1 MIENYRRILTVPG
14 GLRFSASGLLARL
27 PISMVGLG
35 IVLLVED
42 ATDSYG
48 LAGAVSAVYVVAGA
62 AFAIIQGRLL
72 DRLGQGR
79 VLVPMVAVFTVMV
92 GLLVVSVE
100 ADWPRAAS
108 YVFAAIGGAALPA
121 AGSCVRARWSRALT
135 GRPADVQTAF
145 ALEAVVDESVFM
157 LGPILV
163 TVLATAID
171 PVAGLATAVVSGLV
185 GTLLL
190 AAQRSTEPPVLPG
203 RRTTGDRTRLP
214 WRTLIPLVVVMFS
227 LGTLFGGA
235 EVVTVAFAEEQG
247 SQAYAGPLLAVWA
260 LGSLLAGIVTGGLH
274 LRRPTVD
281 RVRIGAFAMC
291 LTMAPL
297 AFIDSVLLMGVALL
311 LGGFAIA
318 PTLIAA
324 TSLVEQSVPSARLTE
339 GMSLLHTG
347 IVAGVAP
354 GAALAGIVID
364 RSGASAAY
372 LVSLAAG
379 TLAALVAQLLPR
391 TRRPHPAPVD
401 AVADH
406 TPQ

>member
-14 GLRFSASGLLARL
+14 GLLFSASGMVARL

-35 IVLLVED
+35 IVLLVE
-42 ATDSYG
+42 AETDSYG
-48 LAGAVSAVYVVAGA
+48 LAGAVSAVYVAAGA
-62 AFAIIQGRLL
+62 AFAIVQGRLL
-72 DRLGQGR
+72 DRLGQAR
-79 VLVPMVAVFTVMV
+79 VLVPMVAMFAAMV
-92 GLLVVSVE
+92 GALVVSVRAE
-100 ADWPRAAS
+100 WPPASS
-108 YVFAAIGGAALPA
+108 YVLAAVGGASLPA
-121 AGSCVRARWSRALT
+121 AGSCVRARWSHALR

-171 PVAGLATAVVSGLV
+171 PVAGLATAVASGLI

-190 AAQRSTEPPVLPG
+190 AAQRSTEPPVLPDH
-203 RRTTGDRTRLP
+203 RATGDRTRLP
-214 WRTLIPLVVVMFS
+214 WRTLVPLVVVMFA

-247 SQAYAGPLLAVWA
+247 NQAYAGPLLALWA
-260 LGSLLAGIVTGGLH
+260 FGSLLAGLVTGGLH
-274 LRRPTVD
+274 LRSSSAD
-281 RVRIGAFAMC
+281 RLRLGSLGMC

-311 LGGFAIA
+311 FGGLAIA

-324 TSLVEQSVPSARLTE
+324 TSLVEQSVPSSRLTE

-347 IVAGVAP
+347 VVAGVAP
-354 GAALAGIVID
+354 GAALAGLVID
-364 RSGASAAY
+364 HSGASAAY

-379 TLAALVAQLLPR
+379 TLAAVVAQLLPR
-391 TRRPHPAPVD
+391 R
-401 AVADH
+401 VA
-406 TPQ
+406 Q

>member
-1 MIENYRRILTVPG
+1 MLDTYRRILTVPG
-14 GLRFSASGLLARL
+14 GLRFSASGLVARL

-35 IVLLVED
+35 IVLLVEA

-48 LAGAVSAVYVVAGA
+48 LAGAVSAVYVAAGA
-62 AFAIIQGRLL
+62 GFAIVQGRML
-72 DRLGQGR
+72 DRLGQAR
-79 VLVPMVAVFTVMV
+79 VLVPLVAVFTAMIT
-92 GLLVVSVE
+92 LLVVSVQ
-100 ADWPRAAS
+100 ADWPAIAS
-108 YVFAAIGGAALPA
+108 YLFAAVGGASLPA
-121 AGSCVRARWSRALT
+121 AGSCVRARWSHALR

-171 PVAGLATAVVSGLV
+171 PVAGLATAVASGLV

-190 AAQRSTEPPVLPG
+190 AAQRSTEPPVLPSH
-203 RRTTGDRTRLP
+203 RSTGDHTRLP
-214 WRTLIPLVVVMFS
+214 WRTLIPLVVVMFA

-247 SQAYAGPLLAVWA
+247 SQAYAGPLLALWA
-260 LGSLLAGIVTGGLH
+260 FGSLLAGLVTGGLH
-274 LRRPTVD
+274 LRSTSAD
-281 RVRIGAFAMC
+281 RVRLGSLGMC

-311 LGGFAIA
+311 LGGVAIA

-324 TSLVEQSVPSARLTE
+324 TSLVEQSVPSSRLTE

-347 IVAGVAP
+347 VVAGVAP
-354 GAALAGIVID
+354 GAALAGLVID
-364 RSGASAAY
+364 HFGASTAY

-379 TLAALVAQLLPR
+379 TLAAVVAQLLPR
-391 TRRPHPAPVD
+391 R
-401 AVADH
+401 
-406 TPQ
+406 Q

>member
-1 MIENYRRILTVPG
+1 MLENYRRILTVPG
-14 GLRFSASGLLARL
+14 GLRFSASGLVARL

-35 IVLLVED
+35 IVLLVEA
-42 ATDSYG
+42 ATGSYG
-48 LAGAVSAVYVVAGA
+48 LAGAVSAVYVAAGA
-62 AFAIIQGRLL
+62 AFAIAQGRLL
-72 DRLGQGR
+72 DRLGQAR
-79 VLVPMVAVFTVMV
+79 VLVPMVAVFTAMV

-100 ADWPRAAS
+100 AGWPASAS
-108 YVFAAIGGAALPA
+108 YVFAAVGGASLPA
-121 AGSCVRARWSRALT
+121 AGSCVRARWSHALR

-157 LGPILV
+157 LGPIVV
-163 TVLATAID
+163 TVLATTID

-190 AAQRSTEPPVLPG
+190 AAQRSTEPPVVAHD
-203 RRTTGDRTRLP
+203 RTAGTGTRLP
-214 WRTLIPLVVVMFS
+214 WRTLVPLVVMMFA

-247 SQAYAGPLLAVWA
+247 NQAYAGPLLALWA
-260 LGSLLAGIVTGGLH
+260 LGSLLAGLVTGALH
-274 LRRPTVD
+274 LRSTSTD
-281 RVRIGAFAMC
+281 RVRFGALGMC

-297 AFIDSVLLMGVALL
+297 AFLDSVLLMGAALL
-311 LGGFAIA
+311 LGGIAIA

-324 TSLVEQSVPSARLTE
+324 TSLVEQSVPGARLTE

-347 IVAGVAP
+347 VVAGVAP
-354 GAALAGIVID
+354 GAALAGLVVD

-379 TLAALVAQLLPR
+379 TVAAVVAQLLPR
-391 TRRPHPAPVD
+391 TDRRHPAS
-401 AVADH
+401 AD
-406 TPQ
+406 PAQ

>member
-14 GLRFSASGLLARL
+14 GLRFSASGLVARL

-35 IVLLVED
+35 IVLLVE
-42 ATDSYG
+42 ATTGSYG
-48 LAGAVSAVYVVAGA
+48 LAGAISAVYVAAGA

-72 DRLGQGR
+72 DRLGQAR
-79 VLVPMVAVFTVMV
+79 VLVPMVAVFTVMI
-92 GLLVVSVE
+92 GLLVVSVQAE
-100 ADWPRAAS
+100 WPSVAS
-108 YVFAAIGGAALPA
+108 YVLAAVGGASLPA
-121 AGSCVRARWSRALT
+121 AGSCVRARWSHALT
-135 GRPADVQTAF
+135 GRPSDVQTAF

-190 AAQRSTEPPVLPG
+190 AAQRSTEPPVLPDH
-203 RRTTGDRTRLP
+203 RTTGERTRLP
-214 WRTLIPLVVVMFS
+214 WRMLVPLIVMMFA
-227 LGTLFGGA
+227 LGSLFGGA

-247 SQAYAGPLLAVWA
+247 NQAYAGPLLAVWA
-260 LGSLLAGIVTGGLH
+260 LGSLLAGVVTGALH

-281 RVRIGAFAMC
+281 RVRLGALGMC
-291 LTMAPL
+291 LTMVPL
-297 AFIDSVLLMGVALL
+297 AFIDSVLLMGLALL
-311 LGGFAIA
+311 LGGVAIA

-354 GAALAGIVID
+354 GAAVAGLVID
-364 RSGASAAY
+364 RSGASGAY

-379 TLAALVAQLLPR
+379 TVAAVVAQLLPR
-391 TRRPHPAPVD
+391 AGRPASVD
-401 AVADH
+401 AGADH
-406 TPQ
+406 VPQ